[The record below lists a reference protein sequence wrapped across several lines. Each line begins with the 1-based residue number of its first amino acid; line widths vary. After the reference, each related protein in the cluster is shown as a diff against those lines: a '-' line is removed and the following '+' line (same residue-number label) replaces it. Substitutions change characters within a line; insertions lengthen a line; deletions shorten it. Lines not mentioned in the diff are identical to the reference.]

1 MSRSRFCTAVVLF
14 AAVLSLA
21 AGSVRA
27 ADEAPADKPTA
38 AAAEHAAEAH
48 ADPAHAADSHAAAG
62 DTHAAGH
69 HEEHETGVPMQFK
82 GDLALWSLVTFLLF
96 VVVLGKFAWGP
107 LLSALNQREAGI
119 QKQIDEAESN
129 RVKSETLL
137 KQYQTQLAQA
147 QEDVKAMIAEARRD
161 AETTKNDIMA
171 TAQREADNTRQRAV
185 SDIERARDV
194 ALGEL
199 FDFVSKNV
207 VQATEQVLQRS
218 LTGED
223 HDRLVREALA
233 QVDVR
238 KN

>member
-27 ADEAPADKPTA
+27 ADEAPADKPAA
-38 AAAEHAAEAH
+38 AAAEHAADTHTDA
-48 ADPAHAADSHAAAG
+48 AHAADSHAAG

-69 HEEHETGVPMQFK
+69 HEEHETGVPMNFK

-107 LLSALNQREAGI
+107 LLTALNQREAGI
-119 QKQIDEAESN
+119 QQQINDAEAN

-147 QEDVKAMIAEARRD
+147 QEEVKALIAEARRD

-185 SDIERARDV
+185 NDIERARDV

-223 HDRLVREALA
+223 HDRLVRDALA

>member
-27 ADEAPADKPTA
+27 ADEAPADKPAA
-38 AAAEHAAEAH
+38 AAAEHAADTHTDA
-48 ADPAHAADSHAAAG
+48 AHAADSHAAG

-69 HEEHETGVPMQFK
+69 HEEHETGVPMNFK

-107 LLSALNQREAGI
+107 LLTALNQREAGI
-119 QKQIDEAESN
+119 QQQINEAEAN

-147 QEDVKAMIAEARRD
+147 QEEVKALIAEARRD

-185 SDIERARDV
+185 NDIERARDV

-223 HDRLVREALA
+223 HDRLVRDALA

>member
-1 MSRSRFCTAVVLF
+1 MSRSRFCAAVILF

-27 ADEAPADKPTA
+27 ADEAPADKPAA
-38 AAAEHAAEAH
+38 AAAEHAADTH
-48 ADPAHAADSHAAAG
+48 ADAAHAADSHAAG

-69 HEEHETGVPMQFK
+69 HEEHETGVPMNFK

-107 LLSALNQREAGI
+107 LLTALNQREAGI
-119 QKQIDEAESN
+119 QQQINDAEAN

-147 QEDVKAMIAEARRD
+147 QEEVKALIAEARRD

-185 SDIERARDV
+185 NDIERARDV

-223 HDRLVREALA
+223 HDRLVRDALA